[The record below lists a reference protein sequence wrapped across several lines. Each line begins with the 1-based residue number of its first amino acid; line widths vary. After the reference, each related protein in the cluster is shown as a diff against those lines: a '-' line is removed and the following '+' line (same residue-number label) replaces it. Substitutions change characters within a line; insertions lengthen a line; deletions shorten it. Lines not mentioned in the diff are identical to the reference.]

1 MRCKNCGWPN
11 KPNEKVCV
19 KCHTP
24 LEADNDDVTYGA
36 GMPNN
41 TGSESRPLN
50 KTVMEDD
57 IFGSGRN
64 AEVRRETTRDE
75 PQTDN
80 SKQCPKCGY
89 PVRSG
94 VERCPNCNFSLSRTS
109 TEPERPS
116 KEMPSNGRGD
126 EPGRRPTRMNNQNN
140 KTGYGG
146 TVNPYMMNLEMEP
159 TFVLKPLKRMNER
172 HELEEQE
179 YEGSEVLL
187 NRANTEENNPSIT
200 SREQAVV
207 TRVDGRWYIED
218 RSEQKTTFVQAAKK
232 IELHEGDIILLGNRL
247 FEFHE

>member
-11 KPNEKVCV
+11 KPSEKVCV

-24 LEADNDDVTYGA
+24 LEADNDDVAYGA
-36 GMPNN
+36 GIPN
-41 TGSESRPLN
+41 GSNDENRPLN

-57 IFGSGRN
+57 VFGLGGNS
-64 AEVRRETTRDE
+64 ELRRETRRDE
-75 PQTDN
+75 PQTD
-80 SKQCPKCGY
+80 SGKQCPKCGY

-94 VERCPNCNFSLSRTS
+94 VERCPNCNFSLSKTS
-109 TEPERPS
+109 PEPERPS
-116 KEMPSNGRGD
+116 REMPSNGRGD
-126 EPGRRPTRMNNQNN
+126 EPGRRPTRMDNQSK
-140 KTGYGG
+140 KTGYRG

-172 HELEEQE
+172 HELEERE

-187 NRANTEENNPSIT
+187 NRANTEDNNPSIT

-218 RSEQKTTFVQAAKK
+218 RSEQKTTFVQAAKR

>member
-11 KPNEKVCV
+11 KPNERVCA

-24 LEADNDDVTYGA
+24 LEAENDDVAYGGSMPGNA
-36 GMPNN
+36 GD
-41 TGSESRPLN
+41 EERPLG
-50 KTVMEDD
+50 KTVMEDEV
-57 IFGSGRN
+57 FGLGRKAN
-64 AEVRRETTRDE
+64 VEPEPRMKTRTGE
-75 PQTDN
+75 AI
-80 SKQCPKCGY
+80 QCPKCGY

-116 KEMPSNGRGD
+116 REMPSNGRGD
-126 EPGRRPTRMNNQNN
+126 EPGRRPTRMDNQSK
-140 KTGYGG
+140 KTGYRG
-146 TVNPYMMNLEMEP
+146 TVNPYMMNLEMES

-172 HELEEQE
+172 HELEERE

-187 NRANTEENNPSIT
+187 NRANTEDNNPSIT

-218 RSEQKTTFVQAAKK
+218 RSEQKTTFVQAAKR

>member
-64 AEVRRETTRDE
+64 AEVRRETRRDE

-94 VERCPNCNFSLSRTS
+94 V
-109 TEPERPS
+109 
-116 KEMPSNGRGD
+116 
-126 EPGRRPTRMNNQNN
+126 
-140 KTGYGG
+140 
-146 TVNPYMMNLEMEP
+146 
-159 TFVLKPLKRMNER
+159 
-172 HELEEQE
+172 
-179 YEGSEVLL
+179 
-187 NRANTEENNPSIT
+187 
-200 SREQAVV
+200 
-207 TRVDGRWYIED
+207 
-218 RSEQKTTFVQAAKK
+218 
-232 IELHEGDIILLGNRL
+232 
-247 FEFHE
+247 

>member
-11 KPNEKVCV
+11 KPSEKVCV
-19 KCHTP
+19 KCHAP
-24 LEADNDDVTYGA
+24 LETINDDITYET
-36 GMPNN
+36 GMPNHA
-41 TGSESRPLN
+41 GSENRPLN

-57 IFGSGRN
+57 IFGLGKGANSRPESRQN
-64 AEVRRETTRDE
+64 
-75 PQTDN
+75 PQMEEG
-80 SKQCPKCGY
+80 KPCPKCGY
-89 PVRSG
+89 PVRAG
-94 VERCPNCNFSLSRTS
+94 VERCPNCNFSLNKSYS
-109 TEPERPS
+109 EPERPMR
-116 KEMPSNGRGD
+116 ETPSNNRQN
-126 EPGRRPTRMNNQNN
+126 EQGRRPTRMNNENN
-140 KTGYGG
+140 RTGYRG

-172 HELEEQE
+172 HELEERE

-218 RSEQKTTFVQAAKK
+218 RSEQKTTFVQAANK